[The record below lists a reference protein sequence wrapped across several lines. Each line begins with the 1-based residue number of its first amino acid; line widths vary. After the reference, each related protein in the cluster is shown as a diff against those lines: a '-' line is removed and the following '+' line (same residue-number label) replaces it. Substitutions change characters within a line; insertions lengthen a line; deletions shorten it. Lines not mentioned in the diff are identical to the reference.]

1 MKIKYI
7 FPIFFAALALMTS
20 CNEEQSITLLDE
32 IQVSSSYVS
41 IPVAGG
47 STSITVTAKD
57 SWTAEKV
64 TTDKNKVEWLT
75 ISSASGNA
83 GEATLTFTAPAAI
96 DGRNAEVLIKSGGK
110 TQRVNIIQGLSKIS
124 PAKVSEVNTGPDGKT
139 FQVTGVC
146 TSIVNTDYGNWYLK
160 DNTGSLYIYGTLDAK
175 GATRNFKSLNL
186 EVGDEVTVEG
196 PKSTYQGTAQL
207 VNVMVIKI
215 NKSLVKVD
223 SVKNASLP
231 IEGGEFTAY
240 LTCKGQGVSVDI
252 PTDAQ
257 SWLAISSIKSA
268 GTNTVVKFKA
278 APNSGGDRNT
288 KLIFKTTDGKKEY
301 TTETSLSQKGAIVK
315 ATIAEFLAAAVGDTQ
330 YRLSGIITKI
340 DNNTDGR
347 LYIRDFSG
355 ETYVYKIQD
364 FATKGLKV
372 SDIITIVGKRAAYN
386 GVAQVGGAVL
396 ESVIPVTSV
405 TIAEF
410 LTKADDPNKY
420 YMVSG
425 NITNIATGN
434 YGNLDISDGTNTLYV
449 YGCYPGYGAT
459 GTARQGLITSKG
471 IKVGDKLTVIGPKG
485 SYNSVPQV
493 NGGLYFSHES
503 SN

>member
-83 GEATLTFTAPAAI
+83 GEATLTFTAPVAI

-124 PAKVSEVNTGPDGKT
+124 PAKVSEVNAGPDGKT

>member
-124 PAKVSEVNTGPDGKT
+124 PAKVSEVNAGPDGKT

-146 TSIVNTDYGNWYLK
+146 TSIVNTDYGNWYLT